1 MAELY
6 IKLCYQNLEK
16 AKYMFSLLLT
26 HLSTHKQQL
35 KDTMLE
41 SWVLHALS
49 TICVFFTPVF
59 GVVLAVGAAIFLNT
73 FTGIL
78 KTYKLKGWEHVSY
91 KRLKEVVGRM
101 VVYNICMLSVF
112 AIDEWMLNE
121 ILKMWLSVDHLVTK
135 FIGIFLVF
143 IESFSI
149 KENFEAAY
157 NKSFLKLIRE
167 AMSGAKEIK
176 DGYDDLKDKDGE

>member
-1 MAELY
+1 MYSLFVTY
-6 IKLCYQNLEK
+6 IE
-16 AKYMFSLLLT
+16 
-26 HLSTHKQQL
+26 THKQQL

-59 GVVLAVGAAIFLNT
+59 VIALAVGVSIFLNT

-78 KTYKLKGWEHVSY
+78 KTCKLKGWRYVSY

-101 VVYNICMLSVF
+101 IVYNICVLSVF
-112 AIDEWMLNE
+112 AIDEFILNE

-135 FIGIFLVF
+135 FISIFLIF
-143 IESFSI
+143 LESFSI